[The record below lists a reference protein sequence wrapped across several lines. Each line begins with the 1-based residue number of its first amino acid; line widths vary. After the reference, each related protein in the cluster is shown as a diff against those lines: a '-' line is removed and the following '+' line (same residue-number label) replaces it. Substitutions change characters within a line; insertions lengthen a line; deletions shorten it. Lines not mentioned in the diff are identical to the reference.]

1 MAYYDFDLSLLFRP
15 QFSVVIIDGVMRTL
29 ALAVL
34 SGLLSFGL
42 GIALAALRQVH
53 VTPVRIVANTI
64 AHAIRNIP
72 ALFWIMFFY
81 FVLPE
86 LLPAPIGSWLHEW
99 PHYAFLAGIL
109 GLSADNSVYLSDILR
124 NGMVSVHKGQREAA
138 VSCGLSAWQE
148 CVWILCPQ
156 SLRSMMPAIAN
167 RMVHNFKN
175 TSLCVAIALPEL
187 TWATQQVDSITFK
200 GLEVTAA
207 ATLIYATGSFTIAF
221 LLSRCY
227 RNEGHRANRSDD
239 LSRGVTDEN
248 C

>member
-1 MAYYDFDLSLLFRP
+1 MAIYNFDLSLLFRP
-15 QFSVVIIDGVMRTL
+15 EFAVLIIDGVSRTF
-29 ALAVL
+29 ALSVL

-42 GIALAALRQVH
+42 GMALAALRQVH
-53 VTPVRIVANTI
+53 VAPVRIVANGI

-99 PHYAFLAGIL
+99 PHYAFVAGVL
-109 GLSADNSVYLSDILR
+109 GLTADNSVYLSDILR
-124 NGMVSVHKGQREAA
+124 NGMVTVHKGQREAA
-138 VSCGLSAWQE
+138 ASCGLSAWQE
-148 CVWILCPQ
+148 CLWLLCPQ
-156 SLRSMMPAIAN
+156 SLRLMMPAIAN

-175 TSLCVAIALPEL
+175 TSLCVAIAVPEL
-187 TWATQQVDSITFK
+187 TWATQQVESITFK

-221 LLSRCY
+221 LLSRFY
-227 RNEGHRANRSDD
+227 RSIGHRANRSVD
-239 LSRGVTDEN
+239 LSRGLTDET
-248 C
+248 